1 MEKIKIENKELKSLR
16 RGDLSVKRITTG
28 DNYDKEDEIE
38 LDSERDLI
46 RGKQQG
52 FRRVSP
58 QVQSEKSL
66 NCTKCGF
73 QFKTRDSFERHIK
86 QHEDLIKRCN
96 KCGDT
101 LKNNTDLE
109 FHTTY
114 EHRESV
120 QWNCNE
126 CSYQSNNK
134 DSLKNHI
141 NFKHTIEINKEVFEW
156 EVCARQFRSTWHL
169 RNHTRDEHG
178 KNEECVHFKQNRCKF
193 GDNCW
198 KKHSYLTGAKS
209 FVCYSCKD
217 TFKNMNELM
226 EHRNLKHIEM
236 CKPCEPKNGI
246 CRYQENPEKCWF
258 VHKDFPQ
265 AMNKPVPP

>member
-1 MEKIKIENKELKSLR
+1 MR
-16 RGDLSVKRITTG
+16 RGDLPVKRRTTG

-52 FRRVSP
+52 FRRVGP

-73 QFKTRDSFERHIK
+73 QFKTRDSLERHIK
-86 QHEDLIKRCN
+86 QHEDLRIRCN

-101 LKNNTDLE
+101 FKNNTDLE

-134 DSLKNHI
+134 DSLKNHM
-141 NFKHTIEINKEVFEW
+141 NFKHTIEINKEVF
-156 EVCARQFRSTWHL
+156 
-169 RNHTRDEHG
+169 
-178 KNEECVHFKQNRCKF
+178 
-193 GDNCW
+193 
-198 KKHSYLTGAKS
+198 
-209 FVCYSCKD
+209 
-217 TFKNMNELM
+217 
-226 EHRNLKHIEM
+226 
-236 CKPCEPKNGI
+236 
-246 CRYQENPEKCWF
+246 
-258 VHKDFPQ
+258 
-265 AMNKPVPP
+265 